1 MIRILM
7 ILGIMLWSNIV
18 IAEEQ
23 VSPGEIYT
31 INFKEYSPAI
41 VLTSKRELPILPRE
55 KISEYSFTHID
66 CADVGY
72 NSEHSWTT
80 DRMPEIRVDI
90 EKRERV
96 NARDEA
102 DRKQEEERD
111 ANLFGICAI
120 NDNRWDRTSTYI
132 DCPICGRKMWIRVS
146 DEIISGLR
154 E

>member
-1 MIRILM
+1 MIRMALVFALITCGLAS
-7 ILGIMLWSNIV
+7 G
-18 IAEEQ
+18 AEMPPLSRG
-23 VSPGEIYT
+23 V
-31 INFKEYSPAI
+31 NVDEYAI
-41 VLTSKRELPILPRE
+41 VCTPRGGLPLLPRE
-55 KISEYSFTHID
+55 EISEYSFTHID
-66 CADVGY
+66 YADVGY